1 MQRDAAYL
9 ILFHIK
15 KFHKKMRE
23 NRNKMELKKQQAAL
37 NKNQKNTFKIAL
49 TPITSGLPSSSAS
62 ILTLKLFC
70 S

>member
-37 NKNQKNTFKIAL
+37 NKNQKNIKIVMIAL
-49 TPITSGLPSSSAS
+49 RVVEVK
-62 ILTLKLFC
+62 TLRKDLKKN
-70 S
+70 

>member
-9 ILFHIK
+9 ILFHLK

-37 NKNQKNTFKIAL
+37 NKNQKNKYGKSSINSKN
-49 TPITSGLPSSSAS
+49 TS
-62 ILTLKLFC
+62 T
-70 S
+70 

>member
-9 ILFHIK
+9 ILFHLK

-37 NKNQKNTFKIAL
+37 NKNQKNKYGKSSINSKN
-49 TPITSGLPSSSAS
+49 TSTQAD
-62 ILTLKLFC
+62 KK
-70 S
+70 